1 MYMPYAARMSD
12 ERQEQQS
19 ELDREERRLE
29 RLRLV
34 VLPRPESWDD
44 DEPDPQQAA

>member
-1 MYMPYAARMSD
+1 MSD
-12 ERQEQQS
+12 EEHTNEQQAS

-34 VLPRPESWDD
+34 VVPWPKPGQV
-44 DEPDPQQAA
+44 DEEPPQPTAA

>member
-1 MYMPYAARMSD
+1 MSD
-12 ERQEQQS
+12 ESQEQQS

-34 VLPRPESWDD
+34 VLPRPESWDE

>member
-1 MYMPYAARMSD
+1 MSD

-34 VLPRPESWDD
+34 VLPRPDRWDE

>member
-1 MYMPYAARMSD
+1 MSD

-34 VLPRPESWDD
+34 VLPRPERWDD
-44 DEPDPQQAA
+44 EEPDPQQAA